1 MSDGVNFID
10 NFKNKIFNFT
20 QTPMTSLI
28 GNDAANE
35 NIFSQASV
43 PTPTASQPVTFDAFA
58 SGLEQY
64 NINQSDAQTI
74 YNILNIDSSDEIDE
88 SEYNLALKIFGKDTD
103 NDGIN
108 DTLSAMS
115 VTHNAVDYA
124 SGANKEEKQKEIDDA
139 IQEYIDNAKLDSDAV
154 ENTEDEDKVTDGL
167 YARDESEA
175 ETEEKLSYNAIP
187 FDINEKTGGETEAL
201 DLSKVT
207 RLIDTGNSVP
217 IETSNQ
223 SEDSKQTETSENKI
237 SEDAT
242 GKTEESES
250 EKASENQEESSE
262 TNNASTTS
270 NDGSTADSE
279 KSDLQSAIEALS
291 AGVATEEQKVLL
303 EGMGI
308 TEGNIESSI
317 EEANNTAQ
325 QSTEDKEQTV
335 TEGLHQADSE
345 GNSETN
351 DNQNEQDFLNSMIH
365 AYENGEIGEEEV
377 AQMLEG
383 YDINPEDI
391 YTAAGNEAVSN
402 STQNNQTEGN
412 VTEGLHQ
419 ADSEGNSETNDN
431 QNEQDF
437 LNSMIHAYEN
447 GEIGEEEVAQML
459 EGYDINP
466 EDIYTAAGNEAVS
479 NGTQNNQTE
488 GNVTEGLHQADSEE
502 AVSEDGTE
510 VNNSNQDNSDT
521 FLSQIAANNPKIQ
534 QDENGYYFEVESWNS
549 DGTDSLDCVSRI
561 LRNVYGIE
569 YTGEG
574 ESQKVY
580 EALAQAN
587 PGAFEAGNP
596 DMVYQGARVNLIDI
610 SDILKE

>member
-154 ENTEDEDKVTDGL
+154 ENTEDEDEVTDGL

-187 FDINEKTGGETEAL
+187 FDINEKTGGE
-201 DLSKVT
+201 
-207 RLIDTGNSVP
+207 
-217 IETSNQ
+217 
-223 SEDSKQTETSENKI
+223 
-237 SEDAT
+237 
-242 GKTEESES
+242 TEESES

-291 AGVATEEQKVLL
+291 AGVATEEQKALL

-365 AYENGEIGEEEV
+365 AYENGEIGK
-377 AQMLEG
+377 
-383 YDINPEDI
+383 
-391 YTAAGNEAVSN
+391 
-402 STQNNQTEGN
+402 
-412 VTEGLHQ
+412 
-419 ADSEGNSETNDN
+419 
-431 QNEQDF
+431 
-437 LNSMIHAYEN
+437 
-447 GEIGEEEVAQML
+447 EEVAQML

>member
-43 PTPTASQPVTFDAFA
+43 PTPTVSQPVTFDAFA

-154 ENTEDEDKVTDGL
+154 ENTEDEDEVTDGL

-291 AGVATEEQKVLL
+291 AGVATEEQKALL

-402 STQNNQTEGN
+402 
-412 VTEGLHQ
+412 
-419 ADSEGNSETNDN
+419 
-431 QNEQDF
+431 
-437 LNSMIHAYEN
+437 
-447 GEIGEEEVAQML
+447 
-459 EGYDINP
+459 
-466 EDIYTAAGNEAVS
+466 
-479 NGTQNNQTE
+479 GTQNNQTE
-488 GNVTEGLHQADSEE
+488 ENVTEGLHQADSEE

>member
-154 ENTEDEDKVTDGL
+154 ENTEDEDEVTDGL

-187 FDINEKTGGETEAL
+187 FDINEKTGGE
-201 DLSKVT
+201 
-207 RLIDTGNSVP
+207 
-217 IETSNQ
+217 
-223 SEDSKQTETSENKI
+223 
-237 SEDAT
+237 
-242 GKTEESES
+242 TEESES

-291 AGVATEEQKVLL
+291 AGVATEEQKALL

-335 TEGLHQADSE
+335 TEGLHQTDSE

-402 STQNNQTEGN
+402 GTQNNQTEGN